1 MRRRLVITEDD
12 LPAMRPRLTILPEDL
27 GAAEASSPELESR
40 VVLRQRVPHSPPEAR
55 SAAIHRPDVH

>member
-12 LPAMRPRLTILPEDL
+12 LPAMRPRLMILPEDL
-27 GAAEASSPELESR
+27 GPVAASSAELEPR
-40 VVLRQRVPHSPPEAR
+40 VVLRQRTPQSPPEAR